1 MNVLI
6 RGIDRLTGSVGVFAA
21 LLIVPLILATCYEV
35 FARYLFDAPTVWAY
49 EIGYILTGSHF
60 LLAMAFTLREGQH
73 IRIDIFSDKFSL
85 RTRAVIDLVCY
96 AVVLPLMVWLTLA
109 LARHLWSGYSHG
121 ERSGQSALNL
131 PVWPFRVVFLVAF
144 VLLALQVLAEML
156 KLAQRLRAKPSGR
169 HGVPGKAETA

>member
-49 EIGYILTGSHF
+49 EIGYMLTGSHF
-60 LLAMAFTLREGQH
+60 LLAMAFALREGQH
-73 IRIDIFSDKFSL
+73 IRIDIFSGKFSI
-85 RTRAVIDLVCY
+85 RTRALIDLCCY
-96 AVVLPLMVWLTLA
+96 VVVLPLMCWLTYA
-109 LARHLWSGYSHG
+109 LAGHLWRGYEHS

-131 PVWPFRVVFLVAF
+131 PVWPFRVVFVVAF
-144 VLLALQVLAEML
+144 VLLALQVLAEMAKRAQQL
-156 KLAQRLRAKPSGR
+156 KAPAPQGAGAAGR
-169 HGVPGKAETA
+169 KGGA